1 MPASHYRR
9 SPGRKPAEAP
19 VPLRLK
25 VYLTRGRLDRQI
37 AEGRPCGATA
47 ELALRAGQLTHPR
60 MRQGVA
66 RNLRGLVDYVDT
78 VGSRVVISAVVIDRA
93 AVNAGREAILGLAER
108 LEGSAP
114 ATAGGIVRV
123 RRLLADGRSPFYN
136 PDCERTVAEAIWDV
150 VDELGTDPPATGF
163 DAVAA

>member
-1 MPASHYRR
+1 MPVRR
-9 SPGRKPAEAP
+9 YPRPRGRKSAAAP
-19 VPLRLK
+19 LPLRLK

-37 AEGRPCGATA
+37 ADGRPYAATA
-47 ELALRAGQLTHPR
+47 QLALRISQLTDPR
-60 MRQGVA
+60 MRRTVA
-66 RNLRGLVDYVDT
+66 RNLRGLVEYVDA
-78 VGSRVVISAVVIDRA
+78 VGSRLVISAVVIDRA
-93 AVNAGREAILGLAER
+93 AVRAGREAILGLAER

-114 ATAGGIVRV
+114 ATASGIVHA

-150 VDELGTDPPATGF
+150 VDELGTEPPAIGF